1 MRRKT
6 SLYRPFFQAIKFHAI
21 IVQNGAAGRIVYHSS
36 PEPLLKDGRVSPA
49 GAKRLK
55 DSKSI
60 PLILNFFLFQKIS
73 NWSLSPYLSDCLPPD
88 ILHLPTQFQ
97 TMLNIR
103 SVCQRQAAIVCQVRV
118 GTALQWDTHVMSAR
132 TPLR

>member
-1 MRRKT
+1 MRL
-6 SLYRPFFQAIKFHAI
+6 SSMLSSPCYH
-21 IVQNGAAGRIVYHSS
+21 IVQNGAAGRIVYHSRPEN
-36 PEPLLKDGRVSPA
+36 PEPLLKDGRVSRA

-60 PLILNFFLFQKIS
+60 PLTLNFFLLQKIS
-73 NWSLSPYLSDCLPPD
+73 NLSLSPYLSDCLPPD
-88 ILHLPTQFQ
+88 MLHLPTQFQ

-118 GTALQWDTHVMSAR
+118 GTAFQWNTHVMCAR